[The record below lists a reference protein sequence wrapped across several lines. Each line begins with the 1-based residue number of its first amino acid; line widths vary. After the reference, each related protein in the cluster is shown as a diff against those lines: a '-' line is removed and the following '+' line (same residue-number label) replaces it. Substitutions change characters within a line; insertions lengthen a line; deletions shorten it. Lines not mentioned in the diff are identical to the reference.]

1 MKRKYGTISLPAPLI
16 KKIKK
21 KTEGTGFTSVSSFV
35 EYLVRA
41 FVEESEINT
50 ADKAKEN
57 IMKRLKALGY
67 L

>member
-1 MKRKYGTISLPAPLI
+1 
-16 KKIKK
+16 
-21 KTEGTGFTSVSSFV
+21 
-35 EYLVRA
+35 VRA